1 MRPDAKMIA
10 TSFENGEKLR
20 EFHKEKFE
28 ENFEVLK
35 SHNASMYHEVDAGD
49 IEKTLGRAMAKQRE
63 KSDTLNWSGTFDIV
77 WLQLPHTGGT
87 CKTNS
92 NLIKRFLASVGRV
105 LKPNGMTYLTLYGLQ
120 VSYWKVPLHAENAR
134 MNPVLRIPFGTSV
147 FPAVWVSYAPKVG
160 FSDTYFDI
168 MRQPCDT
175 YVFVQNEF
183 TGVHNFSCINPSVAR
198 KLAGM
203 NVKTIADLSVLNNRL
218 STIDPGLEALII
230 QAKGW
235 FEKWGS
241 EIPTQI
247 NALQAIV

>member
-1 MRPDAKMIA
+1 MVPDCKMIA
-10 TSFENGEKLR
+10 TSYESEEKLS

-28 ENFEVLK
+28 ENVGILK
-35 SHNASMYHEVDAGD
+35 KHNASVFHEVDAED
-49 IEKTLGRAMAKQRE
+49 IETTLGKAME
-63 KSDTLNWSGTFDIV
+63 KKPEQTNLEWSGTFDIV

-92 NLIKRFLASVGRV
+92 KLIKRYLASVGRV
-105 LKPNGMTYLTLYGLQ
+105 LKPNGMAFLTLYGMQ
-120 VSYWKVPLHAENAR
+120 VAHWKVPLHAEAAR
-134 MNPVLRIPFGTSV
+134 MNPVVRIPFGTSV
-147 FPAVWVSYAPKVG
+147 FPAVWHRYNPKVG

-168 MRQPCDT
+168 LRQPCDT